1 MLPASDSSS
10 NAKLD
15 QHSLSESTIGYRPS
29 DPWLVGQPLLLSEMR
44 QVQVLNDESLSRW
57 NSRTFWLMWEK
68 KTMAIRKAQVED
80 MLPHWMYAYRY
91 AIAVMRDSA
100 GLKGEV
106 DSSNPLEAEILKKA
120 ADVALYITGKVKF

>member
-1 MLPASDSSS
+1 
-10 NAKLD
+10 
-15 QHSLSESTIGYRPS
+15 
-29 DPWLVGQPLLLSEMR
+29 
-44 QVQVLNDESLSRW
+44 
-57 NSRTFWLMWEK
+57 
-68 KTMAIRKAQVED
+68 MAIRKAQVED

-120 ADVALYITGKVKF
+120 ADVALFITGKVKF